1 MDSITDICIAYT
13 IEEPINQPQYDS
25 SDVCNGKKLDPVT
38 FMMVLSLAITDINTI
53 KQTLNKSINHSE
65 IALTSGNG
73 KKLDPV
79 TFIRMLWIV

>member
-1 MDSITDICIAYT
+1 
-13 IEEPINQPQYDS
+13 
-25 SDVCNGKKLDPVT
+25 
-38 FMMVLSLAITDINTI
+38 MMLSLAITDINTI

-79 TFIRMLWIV
+79 TFVRVLWIASLTSVAHTP